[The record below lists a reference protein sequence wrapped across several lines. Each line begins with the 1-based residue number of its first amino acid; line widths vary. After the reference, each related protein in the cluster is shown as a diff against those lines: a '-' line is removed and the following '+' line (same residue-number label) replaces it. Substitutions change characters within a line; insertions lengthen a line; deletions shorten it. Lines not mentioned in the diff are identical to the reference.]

1 MFINYVPRGTI
12 IEAKVDNRTVRRMV
26 ARTLYCEINDGFAD
40 IEFEDPNENYGHYK
54 SGYDKGRIIFPSG
67 VVFDYSNTK

>member
-1 MFINYVPRGTI
+1 MIPRGTI
-12 IEAKVDNRTVRRMV
+12 LEAVVGDRLLQRTV
-26 ARTLYCEINDGFAD
+26 ATTLYCEINYGYAD
-40 IEFEDPNENYGHYK
+40 IEFIDLNGDYGHYK